1 MATEQDLKEFSTEV
15 TCPNDFDEFWT
26 GTLDQLA
33 RASLKPAIS
42 PDPLRSNDDV
52 KVFNVTYL
60 SCLLYTSDAAD
71 E

>member
-1 MATEQDLKEFSTEV
+1 MDIINTTSQILLIGGPMATEQDLKEFSTEV

-42 PDPLRSNDDV
+42 ADPLSSNDDV
-52 KVFNVTYL
+52 
-60 SCLLYTSDAAD
+60 
-71 E
+71 